1 MDGIRAWGLRIVAG
15 VLILSGVLALASAAS
30 TGQVQ
35 IPMRSGR
42 GALHLA
48 GMGAVGIS
56 LFILGCGGIALL
68 SSFPRTHQPRGLQTV
83 ATSLLIVGGLLAG
96 LQFVLSAVA

>member
-15 VLILSGVLALASAAS
+15 VLILSGLLALASVSS

-35 IPMRSGR
+35 IQLRSAR
-42 GALHLA
+42 SLYFA

-56 LFILGCGGIALL
+56 LFILGCGGIVLL
-68 SSFPRTHQPRGLQTV
+68 SSFPKAHQPRALQAV

-96 LQFVLSAVA
+96 LQYVLSAVA